1 MLRLRLIFCWFLAFF
16 LIFLFFPFKNRIR
29 STILGQRKPKTNKRK
44 KKKRTTER
52 RYSEGEAS
60 DYDEHKSSNEAMN
73 ANGSSNDGKK
83 MMAVQRDSGVDMG
96 GDSGDDNNSKKPT
109 QKNSKNIRSYGKKS
123 TGSDEHD
130 DNGLE
135 LEFKSGMMFDIEM

>member
-1 MLRLRLIFCWFLAFF
+1 MYCYRGISLDL
-16 LIFLFFPFKNRIR
+16 FLFRFFFSSENRIR

-60 DYDEHKSSNEAMN
+60 DYDENNTNNKSCGESDT
-73 ANGSSNDGKK
+73 NGEKNVIPD
-83 MMAVQRDSGVDMG
+83 QRDSGVDFG
-96 GDSGDDNNSKKPT
+96 GDSGDDNSKKST
-109 QKNSKNIRSYGKKS
+109 QKNSKNNRSYKKAN
-123 TGSDEHD
+123 GSNKND

-135 LEFKSGMMFDIEM
+135 MEFKSGMMFDFEM